1 MTRDSTKH
9 GPRLDDALKH
19 ETRSLEQGAPIESHV
34 REDLEKEGP
43 ADDERDVD
51 SRTAAPGSLG
61 SDAVEAR
68 RELSRH
74 LRGSAFPADRD
85 GLLAEADA
93 QNAPESVRNALRL
106 LPDDGVYQTVHEVWA
121 ALEGFDD
128 VRETAAGDPLSDG
141 ER

>member
-1 MTRDSTKH
+1 MGCGQPNC
-9 GPRLDDALKH
+9 GPGLA
-19 ETRSLEQGAPIESHV
+19 
-34 REDLEKEGP
+34 
-43 ADDERDVD
+43 
-51 SRTAAPGSLG
+51 G
-61 SDAVEAR
+61 SDPVEAR

>member
-19 ETRSLEQGAPIESHV
+19 ETRSLEQGAPIEGHV

-51 SRTAAPGSLG
+51 SRPAAPGSLG
-61 SDAVEAR
+61 SDPVEAR

-74 LRGSAFPADRD
+74 LRGSAFPADRE

-93 QNAPESVRNALRL
+93 QNAPESVRSVLGS
-106 LPDDGVYQTVHEVWA
+106 LPDDAMYRTVHEVWT

-128 VRETAAGDPLSDG
+128 VRETAAGDPLSHG